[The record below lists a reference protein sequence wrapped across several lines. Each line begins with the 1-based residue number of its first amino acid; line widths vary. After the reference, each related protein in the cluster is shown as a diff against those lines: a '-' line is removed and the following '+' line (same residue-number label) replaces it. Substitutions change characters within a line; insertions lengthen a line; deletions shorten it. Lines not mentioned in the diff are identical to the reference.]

1 MSMWLAIGKSMVATL
16 EVAADIGTIVASAIA
31 VWIFITKRA
40 EITSFIRTI
49 STFVHQNSLAEL
61 RFKLEKLNDL
71 NANDPASRAE
81 AVSLFHDI
89 CGQIDGSPLLKPRL
103 SNLCDRIRDGTGG
116 RRFNEPLKRSLVSEL
131 RESLRHIDLS
141 DYAEN
146 MREDV

>member
-1 MSMWLAIGKSMVATL
+1 MWRAIGEAVIATL
-16 EVAADIGTIVASAIA
+16 EVVADIGTIAASAIA
-31 VWIFITKRA
+31 VWIFLTKRA
-40 EITSFIRTI
+40 EISSFIRTI

-61 RFKLEKLNDL
+61 RVKLEKLNDL
-71 NANDPASRAE
+71 NASDPISRTE

-103 SNLCDRIRDGTGG
+103 SDLCDRIREGTAG
-116 RRFNEPLKRSLVSEL
+116 RRLTEPLKRSLVSEL

-146 MREDV
+146 MREDA